1 MKRENA
7 TVSAKT
13 MANVRAEWNW
23 FSFLFS
29 NEDECRE
36 LTKFSILTTRASRRS
51 LSMNRLRKEA
61 GPIENLALCSNA
73 RSFKKSAEPSGVFT
87 LITKQV
93 RVCL

>member
-1 MKRENA
+1 
-7 TVSAKT
+7 

-51 LSMNRLRKEA
+51 LSMDRLRKEA

-73 RSFKKSAEPSGVFT
+73 RSFKKSAEPSGVFIW
-87 LITKQV
+87 ITKQV
-93 RVCL
+93 RLTL